1 MKRML
6 VRTSEN
12 EEKGT
17 KKWTIIMPR
26 KWK

>member
-6 VRTSEN
+6 GRTSEN

-17 KKWTIIMPR
+17 KK
-26 KWK
+26 